1 MHGDERSFRVA
12 LVSDALVNPTTGAPD
27 GIAICRDADWAVVQ
41 LPACSYPAEVRAI
54 ALEQVAE
61 HADEFIRRG
70 YALVLLTT
78 PDDAESA
85 PLAQALS
92 VLERELPP
100 HHIVEDADG
109 VLAFL
114 ASQPVPAAIS

>member
-12 LVSDALVNPTTGAPD
+12 LVADELVNPQPGAPD
-27 GIAICRDADWAVVQ
+27 GVAICHDAGWAVMQ
-41 LPACSYPAEVRAI
+41 LPAASYPAEVRSS

-78 PDDAESA
+78 PDGSA
-85 PLAQALS
+85 SEPLERALA
-92 VLERELPP
+92 LLDRELPP
-100 HHIVEDADG
+100 VHSVTSLDET
-109 VLAFL
+109 LAFL
-114 ASQPVPAAIS
+114 AAQPAPTAG

>member
-12 LVSDALVNPTTGAPD
+12 LVADALVNPAAGAPD
-27 GIAICRDADWAVVQ
+27 GVAICHDAGWAVMQ
-41 LPACSYPAEVRAI
+41 LPAASYPAEVRAS

-78 PDDAESA
+78 PDDPARE
-85 PLAQALS
+85 PLARALA
-92 VLERELPP
+92 LLDRELPP
-100 HHIVEDADG
+100 VHSVTSLDET
-109 VLAFL
+109 LAFL
-114 ASQPVPAAIS
+114 AAQPAPTAG

>member
-12 LVSDALVNPTTGAPD
+12 LVADELVNPQLGAPD
-27 GIAICRDADWAVVQ
+27 GVAICHDAGWAVMQ
-41 LPACSYPAEVRAI
+41 LPAASYPVEVRSS

-78 PDDAESA
+78 ADGPESE
-85 PLAQALS
+85 PLARALAALGREMPAAHAVTS
-92 VLERELPP
+92 PDGALE
-100 HHIVEDADG
+100 
-109 VLAFL
+109 FL
-114 ASQPVPAAIS
+114 AAQPAPAAG